1 MRTLSLGPQRPDTAL
16 PEGDETVERNGR
28 LIRVLTANVEVA
40 KRYDGTS
47 RIKEHFA
54 TGKHSRY
61 FCDCERQLRRNP
73 AADAYLRG
81 QRNQVLGSWNR
92 SSDINQHSRKL
103 GSYRDKNKGM
113 GIAEENLPHLFE
125 RFYRADKARSRE
137 MGGAGL
143 GLSIAKW
150 IADSHRAQIK
160 VESVLG
166 KGSTFKAVFGSDDLF
181 VEKKCK

>member
-1 MRTLSLGPQRPDTAL
+1 MIVSGNYDAIR
-16 PEGDETVERNGR
+16 R
-28 LIRVLTANVEVA
+28 LMLIFVDNAIKYSAPGTEVLT
-40 KRYDGTS
+40 S
-47 RIKEHFA
+47 I
-54 TGKHSRY
+54 SI
-61 FCDCERQLRRNP
+61 Q
-73 AADAYLRG
+73 
-81 QRNQVLGSWNR
+81 GS
-92 SSDINQHSRKL
+92 SAVIEI
-103 GSYRDKNKGM
+103 RDKGM

-166 KGSTFKAVFGSDDLF
+166 KGSTFKAVFGSDDLL